1 MFLEAPFVSESRPF
15 SQREEVSSPSLAQ
28 SALKVLS
35 RIVVGTPNDTYE
47 EDEAAMVLQQI
58 VEKNVEKAMNNLLS
72 RNILSKLVRQRNCAI
87 PGRTLKTSEA

>member
-1 MFLEAPFVSESRPF
+1 MSLEAPFVSESRPF

-87 PGRTLKTSEA
+87 PGWTLKISEV